1 MAPVLLSVVLSNPS
15 ALLAWV
21 CTCVPHGILL
31 SLLLFAVTV
40 ILLLA
45 VLLVYGLCRAIG
57 YVWGL
62 CVGSRARNSV
72 REAPHRSQSNRVTP
86 KLSPRHSMVSARS
99 SLPRCPHC
107 SREIH
112 PSSSRALDLPVKPR
126 VYIPLA
132 EPRDKP
138 CSPHRRLSDT
148 TCDHPR
154 ETPTSALVPEVEQ
167 PITTPPRRVEPL
179 AKAPARRS
187 PRPRKPRKFS
197 F

>member
-31 SLLLFAVTV
+31 SLLLFAVLA

-45 VLLVYGLCRAIG
+45 ILLAFLLSQAIA
-57 YVWGL
+57 YVGRL
-62 CVGSRARNSV
+62 CVGSHARHSV
-72 REAPHRSQSNRVTP
+72 REAIHRPSSNRVTP
-86 KLSPRHSMVSARS
+86 KQSPRHSNIPACAQ
-99 SLPRCPHC
+99 LFRCPHC

-112 PSSSRALDLPVKPR
+112 PSTPRALELPVKPR
-126 VYIPLA
+126 VCIPLT
-132 EPRDKP
+132 EPHDKQ

-154 ETPTSALVPEVEQ
+154 ETPTCALVPEAEQ